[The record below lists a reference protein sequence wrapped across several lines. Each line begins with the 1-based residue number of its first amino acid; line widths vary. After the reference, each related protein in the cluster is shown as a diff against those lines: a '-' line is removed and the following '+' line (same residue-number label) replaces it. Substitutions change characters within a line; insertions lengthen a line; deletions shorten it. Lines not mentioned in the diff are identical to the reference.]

1 MTQDPAKPLE
11 PNSSDQPTDS
21 QPTNASSTPDA
32 STPEASPNL
41 PLTEEA
47 AVSEAIDPV
56 PQAIEP
62 SSPQEGISDLP
73 SEPQAGETANLPT
86 GTPTPAG
93 EPIESVAMTDATQH
107 SSSGESSNASKEPS
121 PAVSSARS
129 DKTPSAKSD
138 QTPTGSTSAIGQIF
152 KQIWAVILALT
163 PVVVGIGRSLWRLLL
178 IVAKGI
184 REGWKLLLPRIRAVL
199 PEGWN
204 KLPDW
209 AITTV
214 AVALLVFIVWITT
227 LLLPTRA
234 PAQPSDRPPA
244 ISTPSQPQ
252 PESPDPALIARIQE
266 QVIEVAD
273 KYTEGLIQSVQ
284 TNFGGSELTVNLSDG
299 WYDLPSNRQDTLAND
314 ILNRSR
320 QLDFE
325 SVKLMDGD
333 GEVLARSPVVGTRM
347 VVYRR
352 GRVETRNFTSIREGG
367 A

>member
-21 QPTNASSTPDA
+21 QPTDSQPTNASSTPDI

-62 SSPQEGISDLP
+62 SSPLEGISDLP
-73 SEPQAGETANLPT
+73 SEPQTEEMANSPADR
-86 GTPTPAG
+86 PTPASQ
-93 EPIESVAMTDATQH
+93 PIESVAMTDATQH

-129 DKTPSAKSD
+129 DKA
-138 QTPTGSTSAIGQIF
+138 PTGSTSAIGQIF

-178 IVAKGI
+178 IVAKWI

-227 LLLPTRA
+227 LLLPTRT

-266 QVIEVAD
+266 QVTEVAD

-299 WYDLPSNRQDTLAND
+299 WYDLPANRQDTLAND
-314 ILNRSR
+314 LLNRSR

-325 SVKLMDGD
+325 SVKLIDGD

-347 VVYRR
+347 VIYRG

>member
-62 SSPQEGISDLP
+62 SSPLEGISDLP
-73 SEPQAGETANLPT
+73 SAPQAKEMANPPA
-86 GTPTPAG
+86 GAPTPAG

-121 PAVSSARS
+121 PAASAARS

-138 QTPTGSTSAIGQIF
+138 KAPTGSTSAIGQIF

-178 IVAKGI
+178 IVAKWI

-227 LLLPTRA
+227 LLLPTKA
-234 PAQPSDRPPA
+234 
-244 ISTPSQPQ
+244 
-252 PESPDPALIARIQE
+252 
-266 QVIEVAD
+266 
-273 KYTEGLIQSVQ
+273 
-284 TNFGGSELTVNLSDG
+284 
-299 WYDLPSNRQDTLAND
+299 
-314 ILNRSR
+314 
-320 QLDFE
+320 
-325 SVKLMDGD
+325 
-333 GEVLARSPVVGTRM
+333 
-347 VVYRR
+347 
-352 GRVETRNFTSIREGG
+352 
-367 A
+367 

>member
-1 MTQDPAKPLE
+1 
-11 PNSSDQPTDS
+11 
-21 QPTNASSTPDA
+21 
-32 STPEASPNL
+32 
-41 PLTEEA
+41 
-47 AVSEAIDPV
+47 
-56 PQAIEP
+56 
-62 SSPQEGISDLP
+62 
-73 SEPQAGETANLPT
+73 
-86 GTPTPAG
+86 
-93 EPIESVAMTDATQH
+93 
-107 SSSGESSNASKEPS
+107 
-121 PAVSSARS
+121 
-129 DKTPSAKSD
+129 
-138 QTPTGSTSAIGQIF
+138 GSTSAIGQIF

-178 IVAKGI
+178 IVAKWI

-227 LLLPTRA
+227 LLLPTKA

-266 QVIEVAD
+266 QVTEVAD

-299 WYDLPSNRQDTLAND
+299 WYDLPANRQDTLAND
-314 ILNRSR
+314 LLNRSR

-325 SVKLMDGD
+325 SVKLIDGD

-352 GRVETRNFTSIREGG
+352 GRVETRDFMSVREGG
-367 A
+367 